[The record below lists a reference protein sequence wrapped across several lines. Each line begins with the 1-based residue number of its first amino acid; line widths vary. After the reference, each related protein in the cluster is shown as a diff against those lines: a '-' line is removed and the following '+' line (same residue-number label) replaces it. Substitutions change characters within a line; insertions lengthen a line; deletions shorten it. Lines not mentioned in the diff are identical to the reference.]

1 MKHFI
6 SIFMISGLVTV
17 GLAGT
22 DTVSHAD
29 SAWGPAPNAG
39 TQSATPPAS
48 GNKNPS
54 TLMQPGSME
63 ALARQLMSDPKAMA
77 LIENL
82 KNDPAMQKILS
93 DPELMKAVQEKDLG
107 RIARD
112 PNIQA
117 LEKNPSLQK
126 LLQKTP

>member
-6 SIFMISGLVTV
+6 SIFMISGLVILV
-17 GLAGT
+17 LAGT
-22 DTVSHAD
+22 GTAAHAD
-29 SAWGPAPNAG
+29 SARGTAPNAG
-39 TQSATPPAS
+39 TPSATPPAS
-48 GNKNPS
+48 GSNNPS
-54 TLMQPGSME
+54 ALMQPGSME
-63 ALARQLMSDPKAMA
+63 ALARQLMSDPETMA

-93 DPELMKAVQEKDLG
+93 DPELMKAVQERDLG

-117 LEKNPSLQK
+117 LERNPSLQK
-126 LLQKTP
+126 LLQKAP